1 MKEKIIK
8 VFSFVMAVLIIC
20 TVFAGCS
27 KEDKNVSNGPRSV
40 VDMTGET
47 IKLPENVNKIFVDW
61 ASGITLVTT
70 LGATEKL
77 VCVPTAFETDTFAWT
92 RIICPAI
99 DSVKKDDDAYTN
111 VETALTYGPD
121 LVVTKTKDNIETY
134 QNLGMTVI
142 YVDFNNNE
150 SFKESLK
157 IVGKALGESEYEV
170 AEKYCE
176 YFDTNHKMVTDRL
189 KNVDQDAKQT
199 VYYVDSRFV
208 DPYHSVGRGEIQEE
222 WITAAGGILATASE
236 FEGRN
241 LEINAEKILEINPDI
256 FVIGAQ
262 NQAEVYDLL
271 IKDPVLSGSD
281 AVKNNKVYRIPQ
293 GLFPWCRTGPEAAI
307 QMIWAG
313 KLLYP
318 TEFEDV
324 DVKSIAKDFYKE
336 FYGADVSD
344 ETLDGILSGKLC
356 PTGK

>member
-1 MKEKIIK
+1 MKKN
-8 VFSFVMAVLIIC
+8 FVKALSLLLACLMLC
-20 TVFAGCS
+20 GVFAGCA
-27 KEDKNVSNGPRSV
+27 KNEGTGSNEKRTV
-40 VDMTGET
+40 VDMTGNT
-47 IKLPENVNKIFVDW
+47 IELPDKVEKVFVDW

-77 VCVPTAFETDTFAWT
+77 VCAPTAFETDTFAWT

-111 VETALTYGPD
+111 VETALTYEPD

-142 YVDFNNNE
+142 YVDFNNND

-157 IVGKALGESEYEV
+157 IVGKAFGEAECKI

-176 YFDTNHKMVTDRL
+176 FFDKNYEMVTDRL
-189 KNVDQDAKQT
+189 ANVAEDTKPT

-208 DPYHSVGRGEIQEE
+208 DPYHSVGKGEIQEE
-222 WITAAGGILATASE
+222 WINAAGGILATAAE

-271 IKDPVLSGSD
+271 INDSVLSGSD

-293 GLFPWCRTGPEAAI
+293 GLFPWCRTGPEATI

-318 TEFEDV
+318 SEFEDV
-324 DVKSIAKDFYKE
+324 DIKAVARDFYKE
-336 FYGADVSD
+336 FYGVDVSD
-344 ETLDGILSGKLC
+344 ETLDGILAGKLC

>member
-1 MKEKIIK
+1 MKKSFIRILSLMLSLLMLCIAFTGCANNDEKK
-8 VFSFVMAVLIIC
+8 
-20 TVFAGCS
+20 
-27 KEDKNVSNGPRSV
+27 SNEPRTV

-47 IKLPENVNKIFVDW
+47 IELPAKVGKVFVDW
-61 ASGITLVTT
+61 ASGITLATT

-77 VCVPTAFETDTFAWT
+77 VCAPTAFETDTFAWT

-111 VETALTYGPD
+111 VEVALSYEPD
-121 LVVTKTKDNIETY
+121 LVVTNTAENVETY
-134 QNLGMTVI
+134 QNLGLTVV
-142 YVDFNNNE
+142 YVKFNDNE

-157 IVGKALGESEYEV
+157 IVGKAIGEEELKK

-176 YFDTNHKMVTDRL
+176 YFDSNLKMVKDRL
-189 KNVDQDAKQT
+189 ANVDETQKQT

-208 DPYHSVGRGEIQEE
+208 DPYHTVGKGEIQEE
-222 WITAAGGILATASE
+222 WISAAGGILATAAE

-241 LEINAEKILEINPDI
+241 LEVNAEKILEINPDI
-256 FVIGAQ
+256 MVIGAQ

-271 IKDPVLSGSD
+271 VNDAVLSGLD
-281 AVKNNKVYRIPQ
+281 AVKNNTVYRIPQ

-313 KLLYP
+313 KLLHSA
-318 TEFEDV
+318 EFEDIDIKAV
-324 DVKSIAKDFYKE
+324 AKEFYKE
-336 FYGADVSD
+336 FYGVDVSD
-344 ETLDGILSGKLC
+344 EMLDGILAGKLC

>member
-1 MKEKIIK
+1 MKNFFVK
-8 VFSFVMAVLIIC
+8 VISVIMACLMLCSFFTA
-20 TVFAGCS
+20 CS
-27 KEDKNVSNGPRSV
+27 KDFSKDSDETRRI
-40 VDMTGET
+40 VDMAGNTVN
-47 IKLPENVNKIFVDW
+47 LPEKVNKVFVDW
-61 ASGITLVTT
+61 ASGVTLITT
-70 LGATEKL
+70 LSATDKL
-77 VCVPTAFETDTFAWT
+77 VCAPKAFETDTFAWT

-111 VETALTYGPD
+111 LEAVLNYEPD
-121 LVVTKTKDNIETY
+121 LVITKSTDNIETY
-134 QNLGMTVI
+134 KKLGMAAI

-157 IVGKALGESEYEV
+157 IVGKALGESEYKV

-176 YFDTNHKMVTDRL
+176 YFDANYKIVTDRL
-189 KNVDQDAKQT
+189 SKIDPKSKQT

-222 WITAAGGILATASE
+222 WITAAGGILATAAE

-256 FVIGAQ
+256 IMIGAQ

-271 IKDPVLSGSD
+271 INNPVLCGLD
-281 AVKNNKVYRIPQ
+281 AVKNKKVYRIPQ

-307 QMIWAG
+307 QMIWAA

-318 TEFEDV
+318 TEFEDIDIKTV
-324 DVKSIAKDFYKE
+324 AKKFYKDFYNS
-336 FYGADVSD
+336 DVSN
-344 ETLDGILSGKLC
+344 ETLDGILSGRIC

>member
-1 MKEKIIK
+1 MRNKFKK
-8 VFSFVMAVLIIC
+8 LFSLMLAALMIC
-20 TVFAGCS
+20 TAFAGCA
-27 KEDKNVSNGPRSV
+27 KKDEQVSNEPRSV

-47 IKLPENVNKIFVDW
+47 IELPAKVEKVFVDW
-61 ASGITLVTT
+61 ASGITLATT

-77 VCVPTAFETDTFAWT
+77 VCAPTAFETDTFAWT

-111 VETALTYGPD
+111 VEVALSYEPD
-121 LVVTKTKDNIETY
+121 LVVTSTAENIETY
-134 QNLGMTVI
+134 QNLGLTVI
-142 YVDFNNNE
+142 YVKFNDNE

-157 IVGKALGESEYEV
+157 IVGKAFGEDEYKK

-176 YFDTNHKMVTDRL
+176 HFDSNLKMVTERL
-189 KNVDQDAKQT
+189 ADVDETKKQT
-199 VYYVDSRFV
+199 VYYVDSRFT
-208 DPYHSVGRGEIQEE
+208 DPYHTVGKGEIQEE
-222 WITAAGGILATASE
+222 WISAAGGILATAAE

-241 LEINAEKILEINPDI
+241 LEVNAEKILEINPDI
-256 FVIGAQ
+256 MVIGAQ

-271 IKDPVLSGSD
+271 VNDAVLSGLD
-281 AVKNNKVYRIPQ
+281 AVKNNTVYRIPQ

-318 TEFEDV
+318 SEFEDIDMKTV
-324 DVKSIAKDFYKE
+324 AKEFYKE
-336 FYGADVSD
+336 FYGVDVSD
-344 ETLDGILSGKLC
+344 ETLDGILAGKLC